1 MSRNIKRD
9 SKKAFPMRA
18 YLQANGG
25 SRRLTDE
32 EIGVCTAECFQ
43 SRNLSNHIAKY
54 YAINNTV

>member
-1 MSRNIKRD
+1 MFAET
-9 SKKAFPMRA
+9 KKAFPMRA